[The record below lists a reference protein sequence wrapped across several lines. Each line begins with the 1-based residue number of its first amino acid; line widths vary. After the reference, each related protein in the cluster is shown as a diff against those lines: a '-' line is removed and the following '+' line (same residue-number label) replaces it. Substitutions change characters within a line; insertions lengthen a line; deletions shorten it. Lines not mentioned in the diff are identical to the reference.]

1 MRRKPAWL
9 AAFSLCALGLFSNPA
24 DALTTEGF
32 LAICKQAERKCE
44 DIPIIQAYVGG
55 ALDLVAT
62 LHEATDYV
70 DTIYCKDPKVLFDVS
85 AIIRFVEENQA
96 GYEDENAMLLVIRFL
111 ETHGGC

>member
-1 MRRKPAWL
+1 MRRKTAWL
-9 AAFSLCALGLFSNPA
+9 TSLALCTSGLFSSPA

-32 LAICKQAERKCE
+32 LAICEQAERKCE
-44 DIPIIQAYVGG
+44 EIPVLQAYVGG

-70 DTIYCKDPKVLFDVS
+70 DKIYCKDPELLFDVG
-85 AIIRFVEENQA
+85 AIIRFVEANQA

-111 ETHGGC
+111 ETYGGC